1 VRIEAVTLGPEALLT
16 SKVLKTEDVVGLVRS
31 EHFTWLDIEITNTTE
46 SMLQDLLVKRLDF
59 HPATV
64 TDCFQMTAYHQA
76 KMEEEQNYRF
86 ITFLYY
92 EPAGREEFTVRE
104 LNIYVGESYAIT
116 VHRHK
121 LGALGDVISRVPKY
135 VSEYQQSAVLFL
147 HHVLSSI
154 SSTFAVVLQQVQR
167 ACDELEV
174 STLNPRRQREFSL
187 NPFKRSDQLTD
198 MRRILRARQAIV
210 MLRKTL
216 QAEQA
221 IVQNLIGDYDYD
233 GAPEKSEEIAIYFRD
248 IADHMNKYLEVIESE
263 EKTLN
268 HLMEVHHLVS
278 NNRTNE
284 IITVLTVLSAIMLP
298 LNLIVGF
305 WGMNFD
311 NLWWAHG
318 HPGGIW
324 LVVALMLA
332 TLFGLIAYF
341 RAKQWL

>member
-1 VRIEAVTLGPEALLT
+1 MRIEAVKLEGGRPNTFT
-16 SKVLKTEDVVGLVRS
+16 VLKTDEVVELVRS
-31 EHFTWLDIEITNTTE
+31 EQFTWLDIDISKTSEPILRE
-46 SMLQDLLVKRLDF
+46 LLVSRLDF

-64 TDCFQMTAYHQA
+64 TDCFQVTPYHQA

-92 EPAGREEFTVRE
+92 EQAGREEFTVRE
-104 LNIYVGESYAIT
+104 LNIYVADTYVIT
-116 VHRHK
+116 VHRHP
-121 LGALGDVISRVPKY
+121 LGGLLPAMKAIPKY

-147 HHVLSSI
+147 HHILSRI
-154 SSTFAVVLQQVQR
+154 SDGFSTVLQSVQQ

-174 STLNPRRQREFSL
+174 STLAPRRQREFSL
-187 NPFKRSDQLTD
+187 NPFRRSDQLTD

-216 QAEQA
+216 LAELA
-221 IVQNLIGDYDYD
+221 IINNLIGDYDYE

-263 EKTLN
+263 DRTLN

-311 NLWWAHG
+311 NLWWAHD
-318 HPGGIW
+318 HRGGIW
-324 LVVALMLA
+324 VVVGLMVAVLVA
-332 TLFGLIAYF
+332 LIAYF